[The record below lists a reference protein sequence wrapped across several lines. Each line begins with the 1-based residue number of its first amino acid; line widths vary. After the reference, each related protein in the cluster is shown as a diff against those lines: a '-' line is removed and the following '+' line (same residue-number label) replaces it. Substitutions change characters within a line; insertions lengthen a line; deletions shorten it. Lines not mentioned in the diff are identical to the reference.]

1 MNPSRSRLE
10 RESDVACEN
19 QDNVVCQFCQ
29 DQDHDPQGTKEKL
42 REYDDADRVGEEASH
57 SYACCAFG
65 LITVV
70 GYLLS
75 LLRTATCGSR
85 QSLLFFAD
93 AAAVAAS
100 SGTLA

>member
-10 RESDVACEN
+10 RESNVACEN

-42 REYDDADRVGEEASH
+42 REYNGADRVGEEASH

-70 GYLLS
+70 VFLVTARAVRVSLLFS
-75 LLRTATCGSR
+75 LLLTLLLLLRTCA
-85 QSLLFFAD
+85 
-93 AAAVAAS
+93 
-100 SGTLA
+100 